1 MTAFQKDFSL
11 LDRRE
16 EAWLKKDM
24 AEKPRKFMFCVK
36 YRTMMME
43 VGDGEF

>member
-11 LDRRE
+11 MDRRD
-16 EAWLKKDM
+16 EAKLKKEM

-43 VGDGEF
+43 VDEGEF